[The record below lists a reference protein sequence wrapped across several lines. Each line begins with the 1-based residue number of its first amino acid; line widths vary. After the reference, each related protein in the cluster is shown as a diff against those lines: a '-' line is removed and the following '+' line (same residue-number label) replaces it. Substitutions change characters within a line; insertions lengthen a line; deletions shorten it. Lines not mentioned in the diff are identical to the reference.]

1 MPLKS
6 DHCRPCPG
14 GRGQA
19 VLPVLLLVLCLAGD
33 AAAVQTWERVPVRRW
48 DWDQVTATTG
58 GRALLDAELRRQG
71 ESVRRWSAIH
81 ELLGPRQV
89 SAKSQRLLA
98 ARGLGPAKLAPG
110 VADPDKALDGVDT
123 LRVLLVR
130 IAFEGNRAPGLTTV
144 SPGGDFRLEPLAN
157 PGPLEVDPPP
167 HDKAYFDFAPAGPVG
182 LLPLHVGPPP
192 AHRGPGAARRR
203 PGRLPRRRRGR
214 LRAGRRPFWTIA
226 GLESLVRDM
235 ITATDSGTQA
245 DGSVQPG
252 RLRRRRPVHLRH
264 LRACRQRL
272 AERHQRRLAQRRAD
286 VLREP
291 GRPAGAQQRGQRR
304 RARGR

>member
-167 HDKAYFDFAPAGPVG
+167 HDKAYFTSHLQGLSDYYRFMSGRRLHIEGRVLPEGDQDAYRVG
-182 LLPLHVGPPP
+182 DV
-192 AHRGPGAARRR
+192 ADYGPGADSS
-203 PGRLPRRRRGR
+203 
-214 LRAGRRPFWTIA
+214 WTIA
-226 GLESLVRDM
+226 GLESLVTYR
-235 ITATDSGTQA
+235 
-245 DGSVQPG
+245 
-252 RLRRRRPVHLRH
+252 
-264 LRACRQRL
+264 
-272 AERHQRRLAQRRAD
+272 
-286 VLREP
+286 
-291 GRPAGAQQRGQRR
+291 
-304 RARGR
+304 